1 MAAADVFTAVLEDR
15 PYRPGMTLDRARSLL
30 RTLADDG
37 DLDTRAVDLLL
48 THTTQVDEARRQ
60 AQDEARLQFTTFA
73 PGFAA

>member
-1 MAAADVFTAVLEDR
+1 MDFPLID
-15 PYRPGMTLDRARSLL
+15 
-30 RTLADDG
+30 
-37 DLDTRAVDLLL
+37 RAVDLLL